1 MFEAFPVSVSKLVT
15 GLTLLKHN
23 HLRRDMALNSNEW
36 LLFSFMLVSATSQRE
51 KIDASKCNTL
61 HHVHQVHRRSLHFVV
76 VSPSNRCGFAATI
89 KPGLGL
95 CCDQHCEMLTA
106 HHHQCGLP
114 RGATGVGASLE
125 TTAYNSTLH
134 WMCGGGGG
142 HVVLIFQ
149 ICNLPSLVLH

>member
-23 HLRRDMALNSNEW
+23 HLRRDMAPNSNEW
-36 LLFSFMLVSATSQRE
+36 LLFSFMLVSATSQQE

-61 HHVHQVHRRSLHFVV
+61 HHRSLHFVV
-76 VSPSNRCGFAATI
+76 VSPSNQCGFAATI

-134 WMCGGGGG
+134 WMCGIKPCGGGCG